1 MSIKTEELVSK
12 YFFDLNEN
20 DLAIWKYISNNK
32 KEASESTLVNLA
44 KKCNYSKSSIH
55 RFAQKISY
63 KGFSE
68 LKYALKAELEA
79 EDLEGNLIDQYV
91 SIIANSMNEMKYRD
105 FSTIFQLIQSSKKV
119 FIYGTGT
126 LQRAVAQEM
135 HQFSQVMNIFT

>member
-1 MSIKTEELVSK
+1 M
-12 YFFDLNEN
+12 
-20 DLAIWKYISNNK
+20 
-32 KEASESTLVNLA
+32 A

-105 FSTIFQLIQSSKKV
+105 FSTIFQLIQSSKKSLFMV
-119 FIYGTGT
+119 
-126 LQRAVAQEM
+126 QELYKGLS
-135 HQFSQVMNIFT
+135 HKRCVGSF